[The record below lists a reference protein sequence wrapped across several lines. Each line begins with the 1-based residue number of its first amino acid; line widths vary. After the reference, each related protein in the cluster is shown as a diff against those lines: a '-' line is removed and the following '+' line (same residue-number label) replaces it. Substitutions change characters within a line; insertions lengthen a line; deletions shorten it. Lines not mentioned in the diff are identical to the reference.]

1 MAKAL
6 NRVTLLGNLGQD
18 PEFKV
23 TPQGSSV
30 CTLNLATTESYKDKN
45 SGEWKDTTEWHRITL
60 WDSLADT
67 ANKYLKKGNKVYIEG
82 KLKTRSYD
90 DKDGVKR
97 YITEVLGQSLIMLGG
112 GSNEGGGNYGSN
124 SGGYNRNESS
134 NSSNN
139 SNNSGANT
147 ATTSYD
153 NNDFDDEVPF

>member
-97 YITEVLGQSLIMLGG
+97 YVTEVQGQSLIMMGG
-112 GSNEGGGNYGSN
+112 GSGEGGGNYGSN

-139 SNNSGANT
+139 SNNSGGNT

>member
-30 CTLNLATTESYKDKN
+30 CTLNMATTESYKDKN

-97 YITEVLGQSLIMLGG
+97 YVTEVQGQSLIMMGG
-112 GSNEGGGNYGSN
+112 GSGDGGGNYGSN

-139 SNNSGANT
+139 SNNSGGNT

>member
-45 SGEWKDTTEWHRITL
+45 SGEWKDATDWHRVTL
-60 WDSLADT
+60 WEGLADT
-67 ANKYLKKGNKVYIEG
+67 ANKYLKKGNRVYIEG

-139 SNNSGANT
+139 SNNSGGNT
-147 ATTSYD
+147 STTSYD